1 LADWLRAQR
10 FSIRAGMLRQKG
22 NLNQVNASTTRSLL
36 LDRQFDRHLM
46 TLCSM
51 MLMVVLVV
59 GATGYAGIQG
69 LLAPTAAAAK
79 AARVEPLKSAARPG
93 RAITPAAIALALI
106 AVVFVVAADRA
117 ANPRRSPINTA

>member
-1 LADWLRAQR
+1 
-10 FSIRAGMLRQKG
+10 
-22 NLNQVNASTTRSLL
+22 
-36 LDRQFDRHLM
+36 M
-46 TLCSM
+46 TLCSL

-69 LLAPTAAAAK
+69 LWSPTTAAAK

-93 RAITPAAIALALI
+93 RTVTPAAIALALI

-117 ANPRRSPINTA
+117 SNPRRSPINTA